1 MVQNLSDQKV
11 QNVNDVE
18 KLRKETKQLQ
28 ESLDE
33 LGKKFDQSQTEQQVS
48 ERYVTKIAFIKV

>member
-1 MVQNLSDQKV
+1 MQNLSDQKV